1 MGIITDELR
10 ILLHINGAQGYAN
23 AMNQATGATNGFK
36 NATGSLIS
44 TLSKLVSVAA
54 IYNFTKSAR
63 AAWQVQMEAETKLNT
78 ILIRNVGATEDQVKA
93 IKDFASELQNVGV
106 IGDEIQLSGLQELA
120 TYIENADSLKKMN
133 VVLNDMLAQQ
143 YSLNATAE
151 NAVTIATMLGKV
163 LQGQTSALSRYGY
176 SFTEA
181 QEQLLKYGN
190 EEQRV
195 ATLAAVVEQSVGGMN
210 EALAKTP
217 AGRLKQVSNTMGDIK
232 EQFGKAFTNGLALL
246 APALKEIASLFEAVS
261 AAAVKVAEN
270 NALIIKLSSGIT
282 AVTKTIKLY
291 TEAWSNA
298 SVQTQKLVKAA
309 LTAFAIGAIAP
320 RIIALVS
327 GAVRILTMEIATLS
341 GALSAIA
348 GIAGIVLAT
357 AAISQLKKQVD
368 ELRNTSISPETADNI
383 SALGNSAAIS
393 TDAVDDLADAMNGLG
408 DATEG
413 LDTFLASFDE
423 VNKVGGNNSLMS
435 NLVNTGDLENILGV
449 ADGLGDINSMID
461 DINSSINNVDVPDVS
476 ANTFLDPAWWQQKW
490 ASVKQNV
497 GGFLHTFYTG
507 EWKDNWEIG
516 AEEIVT
522 ALKGVAPNIT
532 KAFVD
537 LGSKIYDI
545 MSPVVYAIKLSI
557 QGWTTYIEYAIE
569 KIKELANIYE
579 NSSIFKFFSGAGSN
593 LYDLRHE
600 NDAEKDDTFTYTSK
614 SGIKSEVLKYNPDGS
629 ETELYKKYKAMYNED
644 GTETELYRRMQV
656 PDLPK
661 AKNNETNLY
670 KKIQYPELPKTT
682 KNVTDN
688 SAETEYKKY
697 RSKLVD
703 DAESDLKKRIQNYT
717 INAPNIPNISQTT
730 YNNSFQQPSN
740 STIINNNYTVAPQP
754 EKEKETVVEF
764 SPTIQLDGR
773 IISAV
778 VINDINKR
786 TRSSGKSPLIELGG

>member
-1 MGIITDELR
+1 MGITTDELR
-10 ILLHINGAQGYAN
+10 ILLSINGAQGYAN

-93 IKDFASELQNVGV
+93 IKNFASELQNVGV

-143 YSLNATAE
+143 YGLNATAE

-270 NALIIKLSSGIT
+270 NAVIIKLSSGIT

-298 SVQTQKLVKAA
+298 SVQTQKLIKAA

-327 GAVRILTMEIATLS
+327 GAVKILTMEIVTLS

-476 ANTFLDPAWWQQKW
+476 ANTFLDPAWWQRKLS
-490 ASVKQNV
+490 SVKQNV

-545 MSPVVYAIKLSI
+545 MSPVVDAIKLSI

-600 NDAEKDDTFTYTSK
+600 NDKEKDDTFTYTSK
-614 SGIKSEVLKYNPDGS
+614 SGIKSEVLKYNPDGT
-629 ETELYKKYKAMYNED
+629 ETELYKKYKSMYNED
-644 GTETELYRRMQV
+644 GTETELYRRMQ
-656 PDLPK
+656 
-661 AKNNETNLY
+661 T
-670 KKIQYPELPKTT
+670 PELPKNTETGLFKRLQTPELPKPT
-682 KNVTDN
+682 KTAVDN
-688 SAETEYKKY
+688 SETEYKKY
-697 RSKLVD
+697 KSKLVD

-717 INAPNIPNISQTT
+717 INQPNIPNIAQTT
-730 YNNSFQQPSN
+730 YNSYQQPSS
-740 STIINNNYTVAPQP
+740 STVINNNYTIAQP
-754 EKEKETVVEF
+754 AEKQEKETVVEF

-773 IISAV
+773 TISAV
-778 VINDINKR
+778 VINDINKI